1 MRLTLRSQVAVVT
14 LLLVLGALLAT
25 AYSVQGELRQSLTKE
40 VELRG
45 LTNARHL
52 ASLAGDYLL
61 SDDHL
66 ALANLAQ
73 GGHEGDDVAYV
84 RIVDSRGV
92 LRASS
97 PSATLEVPFYPPAEL
112 QPLTTQ
118 DRLVQRYD
126 DGRQWVEDVM
136 VPVMV
141 GRQRVGL
148 VELGMDEAAV
158 DQAVQ
163 GALERLLWVGLAVL
177 GVSLLLTLA
186 SAVLLARPLESLTH
200 AVKALGGGALQ
211 SRVRASGPVELKA
224 LGDSFNQMAGRL
236 QDAIQGSIQSLARA
250 LAEHDQVAPGHAE
263 RVSKLGA
270 RTARLLG
277 LDAEAVE
284 LIRLAGQL
292 IDIGHMGMPAALLH
306 KVEPLTDDE
315 LRRLRSHP
323 QVGVR
328 IIEPLAA
335 LKPVTPLLMHHHE
348 RFDGRGY
355 PLGLKGEA
363 IPLGARIL
371 AVADAFDAMLSEKRH
386 RKARSQADAVRELER
401 CAGQQFDP
409 KVVKAFI
416 QQLTAAGL

>member
-1 MRLTLRSQVAVVT
+1 MRLSLRTQVAAVT

-25 AYSVQGELRQSLTKE
+25 AYSVQGELRQSLIQE

-73 GGHEGDDVAYV
+73 GGREGDDVAYV
-84 RIVDSRGV
+84 RIVDSRGL

-97 PSATLEVPFYPPAEL
+97 PGATLDVPFYPPGEL
-112 QPLTTQ
+112 QALSTQ

-158 DQAVQ
+158 DNAVQ
-163 GALERLLWVGLAVL
+163 RALQRLLWVGIGVL

-186 SAVLLARPLESLTH
+186 SAVLLARPLEHLTH
-200 AVKALGGGALQ
+200 AVKALGGGLLQ
-211 SRVRASGPVELKA
+211 SRVRASGPMELKA
-224 LGDSFNQMAGRL
+224 LGDSFNQMADRL
-236 QDAIQGSIQSLARA
+236 QDAVKGSIQALARA

-277 LDAEAVE
+277 LDPEQVE

-292 IDIGHMGMPAALLH
+292 IDIGHMGMPAQLLH
-306 KVEPLTDDE
+306 KIEPLTDEE

-386 RKARSQADAVRELER
+386 RKARSQVEAVRELER

-409 KVVKAFI
+409 RVVKAFI

>member
-1 MRLTLRSQVAVVT
+1 MRLTLRAQVAAVT

-25 AYSVQGELRQSLTKE
+25 GYSVQDQLRQSLIQE

-45 LTNARHL
+45 LTTARHV
-52 ASLAGDYLL
+52 AGLAGDFLL
-61 SDDHL
+61 NKEGL
-66 ALANLAQ
+66 PLANIAQ
-73 GGHEGDDVAYV
+73 GAREGDDVLYV
-84 RIVDSRGV
+84 RIVDSQGL
-92 LRASS
+92 LRSSS
-97 PSATLEVPFYPPAEL
+97 PSAPLEVPFYPPSEL
-112 QPLTTQ
+112 QPLTDKDQ
-118 DRLVQRYD
+118 SIQRYYN
-126 DGRQWVEDVM
+126 GRQWVEDIM
-136 VPVMV
+136 VPVRV
-141 GRQRVGL
+141 GQQRVGL
-148 VELGMDEAAV
+148 VALGMDEAAV
-158 DQAVQ
+158 DKAVDL
-163 GALERLLWVGLAVL
+163 ALERLLWVGLGVL
-177 GVSLLLTLA
+177 GASLLLALA
-186 SAVLLARPLESLTH
+186 SAVLLARPLENLTH
-200 AVKALGGGALQ
+200 AVKAFGGGVLH
-211 SRVRASGPVELKA
+211 SRVQASGPVELKL
-224 LGDSFNQMAGRL
+224 LGDSFNLMAARL
-236 QDAIQGSIQSLARA
+236 EEAVAGSIQALARA

-263 RVSKLGA
+263 RVSKLSV

-277 LDAEAVE
+277 LGAEQVE

-292 IDIGHMGMPAALLH
+292 IDIGHMGMPAQLLH
-306 KVEPLTDDE
+306 KVDPLSDEE

-355 PLGLKGEA
+355 PLGLKGDA

-386 RKARSQADAVRELER
+386 RKARSQAEAVRELER
-401 CAGQQFDP
+401 CAGNQFDP